1 MKGFRDFLL
10 EEDGIGVVEIILI
23 LVVSIGLI
31 AIFKGK
37 MSTLIG
43 DIFESIGKK
52 WKKL

>member
-1 MKGFRDFLL
+1 MQGFRDFLL

-23 LVVSIGLI
+23 LVVLIGLI